1 MEGGI
6 KMAETLG
13 SEFKSSGVTEKT
25 PDNIPFGAGTIHKGL
40 KFDSAGTKKWNFEE
54 SLVGATSGG
63 SKFEITPE
71 VTQVEIDGVLVAVEE
86 LDVKTGET
94 ATMEINFAELTP
106 DIISAAVIG
115 KADVSDIEGYSMI
128 TSKANIEKGDYWE
141 NIAFVG
147 KTLTG
152 RPIIVIMEGALC
164 TSGLSIEGKNK
175 EAGVGKYTFRCSQ
188 KIGADLTTLPY
199 KIYYPTPSA

>member
-1 MEGGI
+1 
-6 KMAETLG
+6 MAETLG

-25 PDNIPFGAGTIHKGL
+25 PGNIPFGAGTIHKGL
-40 KFDSAGTKKWNFEE
+40 KFNSETNKWNFAE

-63 SKFEITPE
+63 SKFEIAPE
-71 VTQVEIDGVLVAVEE
+71 VTQVEVDGAWVAVAE

-94 ATMEINFAELTP
+94 ANMEINFIELTP
-106 DIISAAVIG
+106 DIIKASVIG
-115 KADVSDIEGYSMI
+115 QAGNSNIEGYSLI
-128 TSKANIEKGDYWE
+128 ESKSRIEKGDYWE

-152 RPIIVIMEGALC
+152 KPIIVIMDNALC

-188 KIGADLTTLPY
+188 VITGDLTVLPY
-199 KIYYPTPSA
+199 HIYYPTPTA

>member
-1 MEGGI
+1 
-6 KMAETLG
+6 MAETLG

-25 PDNIPFGAGTIHKGL
+25 PGNIPFGAGTIHKGL
-40 KFDSAGTKKWNFEE
+40 KFDSETKKWNFAE

-63 SKFEITPE
+63 SKFEIAPE
-71 VTQVEIDGVLVAVEE
+71 VTQVEVDGAWVAVAE

-94 ATMEINFAELTP
+94 ANMEINFIELTP
-106 DIISAAVIG
+106 DIIKASVIG
-115 KADVSDIEGYSMI
+115 QAGNSNIEGYNLI
-128 TSKANIEKGDYWE
+128 ESKSRIEKGDYWE

-152 RPIIVIMEGALC
+152 KPIIVIMDNALC

-188 KIGADLTTLPY
+188 VITGDLTVLPY
-199 KIYYPTPSA
+199 HIYYPTPTA

>member
-1 MEGGI
+1 M
-6 KMAETLG
+6 LG

-40 KFDSAGTKKWNFEE
+40 KYDAQTKTWNFAE
-54 SLVGATSGG
+54 SLAGATSGG
-63 SKFEITPE
+63 SKFEISPD
-71 VTQVEIDGVLVAVEE
+71 VQQVEIDGVLVAVAE
-86 LDVKTGET
+86 LDVKNGET
-94 ATMEINFAELTP
+94 ATMEVNFAELTP
-106 DIISAAVIG
+106 DIIQASVIG
-115 KADVSDIEGYSMI
+115 QSANSEIEGYNLI
-128 TSKANIEKGDYWE
+128 TSKSQIEKGDYWE

-152 RPIIVIMEGALC
+152 KPIIVIMENALC

-188 KIGADLTTLPY
+188 SITGDLTVLPY
-199 KIYYPTPSA
+199 KIYYPTPAA

>member
-1 MEGGI
+1 
-6 KMAETLG
+6 MADNLG
-13 SEFKSSGVTEKT
+13 AEFKSSGVTEKT

-40 KFDSAGTKKWNFEE
+40 KYSAETSQWNFAE

-63 SKFEITPE
+63 SKFDIIPE
-71 VTQVEIDGVLVAVEE
+71 VTQIEIDGVLVPVKD
-86 LDVKTGET
+86 LDVKTGEA
-94 ATMEINFAELTP
+94 ATMEINFIELTT
-106 DIISAAVIG
+106 DIIKASLIG
-115 KADVSDIEGYSMI
+115 KDITSDITGYNLI
-128 TSKANIEKGDYWE
+128 ESKSQIEEGDYWE

-152 RPIIVIMEGALC
+152 KPIIVIMDNALC

-188 KIGADLTTLPY
+188 KITGDLTTLPY
-199 KIYYPTPSA
+199 HIYYPTPEA